1 MIIKTQKDS
10 KRGRNKQ
17 VNLRLFPEEL
27 EQIQDDSQLCG
38 MSVNSYIRLVLLE
51 APIPRQAR
59 RSTIEIESLSK
70 LLSHLGKLGSN
81 MNQIARRVNSYMA
94 FDTKHLEY
102 QIEVLKTLQRDVM
115 DALKKV

>member
-1 MIIKTQKDS
+1 MQKDS

-38 MSVNSYIRLVLLE
+38 MSVNSYIRLVLLD

-59 RSTIEIESLSK
+59 RRPAVEVKSLSK

-94 FDTKHLEY
+94 FDTKQLEH
-102 QIEVLKTLQRDVM
+102 QLEVLRTLQRDVM